1 MEISYATKAIED
13 INFWKKQCK
22 KVAQKKIEALLK
34 NIIDTPFEGI
44 GQPEPLKY
52 NLSGAWS
59 RRINQEHRL
68 IYEVHE
74 EEIQILS
81 LRGHY

>member
-1 MEISYATKAIED
+1 MIIKFTKQTD
-13 INFWKKQCK
+13 IDLDYLNRSGDKQII
-22 KVAQKKIEALLK
+22 KKIKVLLESISNDPYK
-34 NIIDTPFEGI
+34 GI

-59 RRINQEHRL
+59 RRINGEHRL
-68 IYEVHE
+68 VYEIDN
-74 EEIQILS
+74 EIVNILS